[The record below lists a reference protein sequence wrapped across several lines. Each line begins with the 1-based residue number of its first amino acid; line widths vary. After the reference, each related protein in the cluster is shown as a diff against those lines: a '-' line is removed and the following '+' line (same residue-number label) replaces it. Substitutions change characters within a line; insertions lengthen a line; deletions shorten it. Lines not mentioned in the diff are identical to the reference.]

1 MTQPLIHL
9 ASRLYGTPLLIARP
23 KLEVILAVLGSR
35 IGLPEAA
42 TAVPAPMSRTAAP
55 ALPGIAVIPIHG
67 TLVRRTLELEAHSG
81 LTSYAEIGARLD
93 AALRDPEV
101 SGILLD
107 LDSPGG
113 ESGGVF
119 ELAAKIRAGTS
130 HKPIWA
136 HANDTAFS
144 AAYAIAAGASRVTL
158 AQTGGAGSIGVIAL
172 HVDQSV
178 KDAREGL
185 TYSALYA
192 GHHKNDLNPHAPL
205 SPQAAAALQ
214 AEVDRLYGIFV
225 AQVAGFRGLPETAVR
240 ATEAGLFFGEDAVS
254 AGLADGVLGFDAV
267 LNKFAD
273 AIRTRQRLISPQARK
288 AAVMSPLPVSL
299 LHSESVMHD
308 HAPGPLDDEAAD
320 ESRKDADA
328 AGNLTPHAAPSP
340 QNDLAAATPVIGEPT
355 AQSLAT
361 EAHHAGRSEAQ
372 AIAELCLIA
381 GAAPRTAEFLAAGL
395 SEAQVRRVLLA
406 ARAETPEIASR
417 IQVDAGTS
425 VRPEASPVVAA
436 VQKLIARS

>member
-1 MTQPLIHL
+1 MLPHL
-9 ASRLYGTPLLIARP
+9 AARLYGTPLLIARP
-23 KLEVILAVLGSR
+23 KLEVILAVLGAR
-35 IGLPEAA
+35 IGLPAA
-42 TAVPAPMSRTAAP
+42 DAPVPAPMPRTVAH

-67 TLVRRTLELEAHSG
+67 TLVRRTLRLEATSG
-81 LTSYAEIGARLD
+81 LTSYAETGARLD

-101 SGILLD
+101 AGILLD

-130 HKPIWA
+130 HQPIWA

-158 AQTGGAGSIGVIAL
+158 AQTGGVGSIGVIAL

-185 TYSALYA
+185 TYTALYA
-192 GHHKNDLNPHAPL
+192 GHHKNDLNPPAPL
-205 SPQAAAALQ
+205 SPQAAEALQ
-214 AEVDRLYGIFV
+214 SEVDRLYGLFV
-225 AQVAGFRGLPETAVR
+225 RDVAALRQLPEAAVR

-254 AGLADGVLGFDAV
+254 AGLADGVLGFEAV
-267 LNKFAD
+267 LSEFAD
-273 AIRTRQRLISPQARK
+273 AINARQRLISPLSPK
-288 AAVMSPLPVSL
+288 ATVMSPLPVSL
-299 LHSESVMHD
+299 LHSESVMHE
-308 HAPGPLDDEAAD
+308 HAPEPLDDEAAA

-328 AGNLTPHAAPSP
+328 AGNPTSPAAPSP
-340 QNDLAAATPVIGEPT
+340 QKGLAAATPVLGDPT

-361 EAHHAGRSEAQ
+361 EARHAGRSEAR

-381 GAAPRTAEFLAAGL
+381 GAASRTAEFLAAGL
-395 SEAQVRRVLLA
+395 SEAQVRRALLA

-417 IQVDAGTS
+417 IAVDAGTS
-425 VRPEASPVVAA
+425 IRPETGPVVAA

>member
-1 MTQPLIHL
+1 MLPHL
-9 ASRLYGTPLLIARP
+9 AGRLYGTPLLIARP
-23 KLEVILAVLGSR
+23 KLEVILAVLGAR
-35 IGLPEAA
+35 IGLPAA
-42 TAVPAPMSRTAAP
+42 DTPVPAPMPRAAAQ
-55 ALPGIAVIPIHG
+55 ALPGIAVILIHG
-67 TLVRRTLELEAHSG
+67 TLVRRTLGLDANSG
-81 LTSYAEIGARLD
+81 LTSYAEIGAQLD

-101 SGILLD
+101 AGILLD
-107 LDSPGG
+107 IDSPGG

-158 AQTGGAGSIGVIAL
+158 AQTGGVGSIGVIAL

-185 TYSALYA
+185 TYTALYA

-214 AEVDRLYGIFV
+214 TEVDRLYAIFV
-225 AQVAGFRGLPETAVR
+225 RDVAVLRQLPETAVR

-254 AGLADGVLGFDAV
+254 AGLADGVLGFEAV
-267 LNKFAD
+267 LSEFAD
-273 AIRTRQRLISPQARK
+273 ALQAQRRLSVIQA
-288 AAVMSPLPVSL
+288 
-299 LHSESVMHD
+299 H
-308 HAPGPLDDEAAD
+308 
-320 ESRKDADA
+320 
-328 AGNLTPHAAPSP
+328 
-340 QNDLAAATPVIGEPT
+340 QTPVISTRIMENPMLENPAEPIAPAQLGEETSRDPNPGPSAT
-355 AQSLAT
+355 TDGSVPQVASSLPPSPETGQAD
-361 EAHHAGRSEAQ
+361 AHHEARAEAQ

-381 GAAPRTAEFLAAGL
+381 GAASRTAEFLAAGM
-395 SEAQVRRVLLA
+395 SEAQVRRALLA